1 MLARKLFDSVFVSD
15 NPSVEV
21 TNMKSQCE
29 SLLEQHENVIETW
42 YFNHQESVPLIKYFC
57 EDRALKGK
65 DTKCLYESFD
75 ETKET
80 KGETDNQDEQKDEL

>member
-1 MLARKLFDSVFVSD
+1 MFFIQD

-42 YFNHQESVPLIKYFC
+42 YFEQQENEPLIKYFC
-57 EDRALKGK
+57 EDRALKGMN
-65 DTKCLYESFD
+65 TKCLYETV
-75 ETKET
+75 EEAKER
-80 KGETDNQDEQKDEL
+80 KGETDNDEKDEL